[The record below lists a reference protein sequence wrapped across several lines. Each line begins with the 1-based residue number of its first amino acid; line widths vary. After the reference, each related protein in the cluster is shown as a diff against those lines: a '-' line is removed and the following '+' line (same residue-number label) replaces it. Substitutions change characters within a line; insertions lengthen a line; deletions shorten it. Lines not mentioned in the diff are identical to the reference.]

1 MVKEVLEKVL
11 DEEVVRAIRET
22 RKGKW
27 SASCSSRAPLLY
39 LLMGM
44 D

>member
-22 RKGKW
+22 RKGK
-27 SASCSSRAPLLY
+27 
-39 LLMGM
+39 
-44 D
+44 